1 MRPAGVFTGQG
12 DVLLVRGPSTAAM
25 LWPTLIL
32 SAHAGTFAPQALKF
46 PSRATPPAHVVSA
59 QLDALRRNDIAK
71 TYELFSRARR
81 LAIDEAARGDARH
94 YEVSREV
101 VLQKLAIAL
110 RESCPGLLG
119 HDRYEISSSLAI
131 REYDGVH
138 LPQWRCRVRCRTGS
152 RTRAFIFHCTR
163 QSDPPPPTIDFDD
176 RFDKSRLIDGFE
188 GCWFVWKIEPDEG
201 GVAVAAPAP
210 ARLVPA

>member
-1 MRPAGVFTGQG
+1 MR
-12 DVLLVRGPSTAAM
+12 TASSHTSPWTQSSSM
-25 LWPTLIL
+25 LWPTVIL
-32 SAHAGTFAPQALKF
+32 SAHAVTFAPKAVKF
-46 PSRATPPAHVVSA
+46 PSRATPPADVVVA

-101 VLQKLAIAL
+101 VLEKLAIAL

-131 REYDGVH
+131 REYDGIH
-138 LPQWRCRVRCRTGS
+138 LPQWRCRVRCRSGS

-188 GCWFVWKIEPDEG
+188 GCWFVWRIEPDEG
-201 GVAVAAPAP
+201 GVAVVAPAP

>member
-1 MRPAGVFTGQG
+1 
-12 DVLLVRGPSTAAM
+12 M

-32 SAHAGTFAPQALKF
+32 SAHAVTFAPKALKF

-71 TYELFSRARR
+71 TYDLFSRARR

-101 VLQKLAIAL
+101 VLQKLEMAL

-138 LPQWRCRVRCRTGS
+138 LPQWRCRVRCLTGPS
-152 RTRAFIFHCTR
+152 QCINQMPLTEVALTARPGQRCVVVAKKRTRG
-163 QSDPPPPTIDFDD
+163 S
-176 RFDKSRLIDGFE
+176 G
-188 GCWFVWKIEPDEG
+188 
-201 GVAVAAPAP
+201 
-210 ARLVPA
+210 

>member
-1 MRPAGVFTGQG
+1 MT
-12 DVLLVRGPSTAAM
+12 
-25 LWPTLIL
+25 
-32 SAHAGTFAPQALKF
+32 
-46 PSRATPPAHVVSA
+46 
-59 QLDALRRNDIAK
+59 
-71 TYELFSRARR
+71 ARR
-81 LAIDEAARGDARH
+81 QIRPRPPSPRVFLRGFARGSTGKAL
-94 YEVSREV
+94 E
-101 VLQKLAIAL
+101 IAL

-138 LPQWRCRVRCRTGS
+138 LPQWRCRVRCQTGS

>member
-1 MRPAGVFTGQG
+1 
-12 DVLLVRGPSTAAM
+12 M
-25 LWPTLIL
+25 LWPTRILSGHAIAALIL
-32 SAHAGTFAPQALKF
+32 SGHAIALSVTTAPKAVKF
-46 PSRATPPAHVVSA
+46 PSRATPPADVVAA
-59 QLDALRRNDIAK
+59 QLDALRRNDVAR

-101 VLQKLAIAL
+101 VLEKLEIAL

-188 GCWFVWKIEPDEG
+188 GCWFVWISDASDIFLRATASPMYS
-201 GVAVAAPAP
+201 A
-210 ARLVPA
+210 

>member
-1 MRPAGVFTGQG
+1 
-12 DVLLVRGPSTAAM
+12 M
-25 LWPTLIL
+25 LTLIVSGHAIAALIPHAIAL
-32 SAHAGTFAPQALKF
+32 SVTTAPKAVKF
-46 PSRATPPAHVVSA
+46 PSRATPPAEIVVE
-59 QLDALRRNDIAK
+59 QLEALRRNDVAR
-71 TYELFSRARR
+71 TNELFSRARR

-101 VLQKLAIAL
+101 VLEKLEIAL

-131 REYDGVH
+131 REYDGIH

-188 GCWFVWKIEPDEG
+188 GCWFVWRIEPERG
-201 GVAVAAPAP
+201 GVAVAANAP

>member
-1 MRPAGVFTGQG
+1 MREA
-12 DVLLVRGPSTAAM
+12 VLG
-25 LWPTLIL
+25 
-32 SAHAGTFAPQALKF
+32 
-46 PSRATPPAHVVSA
+46 
-59 QLDALRRNDIAK
+59 
-71 TYELFSRARR
+71 
-81 LAIDEAARGDARH
+81 
-94 YEVSREV
+94 
-101 VLQKLAIAL
+101 KLEIAL